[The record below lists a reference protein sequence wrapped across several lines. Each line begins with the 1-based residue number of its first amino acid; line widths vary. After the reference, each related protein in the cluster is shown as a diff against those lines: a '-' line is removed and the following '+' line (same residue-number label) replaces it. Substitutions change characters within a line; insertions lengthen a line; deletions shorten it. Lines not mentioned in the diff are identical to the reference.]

1 VFSNILLSSFLQVT
15 REGKQS
21 NRMAR
26 RSAQLAI
33 VDGQVQEVI
42 PTSAFLNHV
51 MHRICSL
58 TQADGVA
65 VATRDQR
72 GVICRASMGNAPE
85 VGSRMQPDSALTR
98 ECFETGQ
105 LVISGDVDKDYRIDR
120 AIARSL
126 NLRSAVVV
134 PLRTR
139 DSVFGV
145 LEVFSARAFAFDQT
159 QVAGLQ
165 RVAEGLAPLLAE
177 ALSTEPAEGIRLA
190 LPPPEERKSKAHP
203 QLVAGAILL
212 SVTFLLLIAV
222 FHRRQTKAPYAPS
235 SPLTSAPPRQSQSQQ
250 AQQAQANEEPSAKPH
265 DSVHSDLSATTS
277 SSFSAS
283 LPAKP
288 NSASNAAQPEKPLT
302 TGNPPDVIHPPVP
315 ALVIQGAPPGAQVF
329 VDGHLVSATN
339 SEGQASISAL
349 ATGQHDLRVTLE
361 GYLDY
366 DQGIEVREDQTS
378 TVVAR
383 LEAFPIPASDVSV
396 MVPLVA
402 GTPAIPALVTSTR
415 NAEPDFMLE
424 RSLKGH
430 SGWVTTIAFSPDG
443 KRLASGSW
451 DQTVKLWEPS
461 TGQQL
466 STSKMKEIQALA
478 FSRDGRWLA
487 IENSSNTV
495 TLRDAT
501 TGQEIRALASDKP
514 LGPLG
519 SNWVYSIA
527 FSPDGQWLATG
538 LDDKTVRLWDV
549 NTGRKVRD
557 FTTSRRHITYIAFSP
572 DGRLLA
578 SGDDD
583 RTITI
588 WNTLNGAELQKLS
601 GHRKPVY
608 SVAFSPNGSL
618 LASASGD
625 KTVRL
630 WDLARGREIHILA
643 GHDNAVTSLAFSP
656 DGRWLASGSWDETI
670 KIWDVE
676 TGRELRTLAGHGHR
690 IYSVAFDSRGG
701 WLGSGSEDGTIK
713 LWRLTKTADQSS
725 SQR

>member
-1 VFSNILLSSFLQVT
+1 
-15 REGKQS
+15 
-21 NRMAR
+21 MPR

-33 VDGQVQEVI
+33 VKGQVQEAI
-42 PTSAFLNHV
+42 PPSAFLDHAV
-51 MHRICSL
+51 HRICLL

-65 VATRDQR
+65 VAVRDQR
-72 GVICRASMGNAPE
+72 GVVCRASMGNAPE
-85 VGSRMQPDSALTR
+85 VGSRMQRDSALTR
-98 ECFETGQ
+98 ECFETGHV
-105 LVISGDVDKDYRIDR
+105 VISGDVEKDCRIDR

-145 LEVFSARAFAFDQT
+145 LEVFSSHAFAFDQSH
-159 QVAGLQ
+159 VAALQ
-165 RVAEGLAPLLAE
+165 RDAEGLTSLLA
-177 ALSTEPAEGIRLA
+177 ATLSEEPAKGVRLA
-190 LPPPEERKSKAHP
+190 LPPPQEPKSKAHP
-203 QLVAGAILL
+203 HLVAGAILL
-212 SVTFLLLIAV
+212 SLTFLLLIAG
-222 FHRRQTKAPYAPS
+222 FHRRQAKGPHAS
-235 SPLTSAPPRQSQSQQ
+235 SAPLISAPASESQPPTK
-250 AQQAQANEEPSAKPH
+250 QQAQANQEPTAKPH
-265 DSVHSDLSATTS
+265 DSVHSDISATIP
-277 SSFSAS
+277 SFSAS

-288 NSASNAAQPEKPLT
+288 NAASDAAQPEKPLVT
-302 TGNPPDVIHPPVP
+302 ENRRPDVIHPSVP
-315 ALVIQGAPPGAQVF
+315 ALVIQGAPPGAQIF
-329 VDGHLVSATN
+329 VDEHLMSATN
-339 SEGQASISAL
+339 AQGQASISAL
-349 ATGQHDLRVTLE
+349 ATGQHHLRLTLE
-361 GYLDY
+361 GYSDY
-366 DQGIEVREDQTS
+366 DQGIEIREDQTS

-383 LEAFPIPASDVSV
+383 LEAFAIPASNVSA
-396 MVPLVA
+396 MAPLA
-402 GTPAIPALVTSTR
+402 AAIPAIPALVTSTR

-514 LGPLG
+514 LEPLG

-527 FSPDGQWLATG
+527 FSPDGQWLAAG

-557 FTTSRRHITYIAFSP
+557 FTTSRRHITYIAFNP

-578 SGDDD
+578 TGDDD
-583 RTITI
+583 KTITI
-588 WNTLNGAELQKLS
+588 WNTVNGKELQKLS
-601 GHRKPVY
+601 GHRKPIY
-608 SVAFSPNGSL
+608 SVAFSPNGRL

-630 WDLARGREIHILA
+630 WDLARGQEIHILT
-643 GHDNAVTSLAFSP
+643 GHDNVVTSLAFSP
-656 DGRWLASGSWDETI
+656 DGRWLASGSWDKTI
-670 KIWDVE
+670 KIWDIE
-676 TGRELRTLAGHGHR
+676 TGQELRTLAGHGKR

-713 LWRLTKTADQSS
+713 LWRLNKAADHS